1 MKLSFSTLGCP
12 VWDLS
17 RVVCEAKKN
26 GLDGIE
32 LRGLQGE
39 LDFRKI
45 SALSPEKI
53 AETRALLDGLEIP
66 SFSSSLVMDRSA
78 DREETLR
85 DGKDLIDLCSR
96 DGIGLIRVFGNEIFP
111 DEDEKK
117 ALAHISA
124 GLAALAGYAEGKNV
138 SILLEVHGNLTN
150 LARLRAI
157 SEAVPSPA
165 FGILWDVAHTDKEYR
180 DRFTDFYRP
189 LLPRIKHVHLK
200 DHFRLEK
207 GTKLTDF
214 GTGEIPLRAITES
227 LLADGYTGYF
237 SFEWEKMWHPEL
249 RDLDEELPLFAEY
262 MRKIG

>member
-1 MKLSFSTLGCP
+1 MKLCFSTLGCP
-12 VWDLS
+12 SWDLS
-17 RVVCEAKKN
+17 RVVREAKKN
-26 GLDGIE
+26 GIDGIE

-45 SALSPEKI
+45 DALSP
-53 AETRALLDGLEIP
+53 ARFPETRALLAGLEVP
-66 SFSSSLVMDRSA
+66 FSSSLVMDRSA

-124 GLAALAGYAEGKNV
+124 GLAALASYAEGKNV

-150 LARLRAI
+150 LARLREI

-165 FGILWDVAHTDKEYR
+165 FGILWDVAHTDKEYK
-180 DRFTDFYRP
+180 DNFAAFYRQ
-189 LLPRIKHVHLK
+189 LLPRIRHVHLK
-200 DHFRLEK
+200 DHFRLAE
-207 GTKLTDF
+207 GTRLTDF
-214 GTGEIPLRAITES
+214 GTGEVPLRAIVES
-227 LLADGYTGYF
+227 LLEDGYQGFF
-237 SFEWEKMWHPEL
+237 SLEWEKMWHPEL
-249 RDLDEELPLFAEY
+249 RDLDEELPLFADY